1 MWHEAGYT
9 QCVGRGLQPTPHFE
23 SAESKRRLHNLLDV
37 TGTLDTL
44 ARVRAR
50 AASRAELARVHS
62 EAYID
67 YIVGL
72 SEDTSKGCH
81 HAGDCL
87 SISPGGFD
95 IAARAAGAAIRL
107 VDTVLGQEEGPGA
120 CGRRGTTRRAT
131 RAWGEWRR
139 WAGGRALGSPSQLG
153 HISLPGC
160 HSLAVIQQRP
170 TALSSPPPSTHPS
183 IPPASACSTMSPSPR
198 HTRSRRAA

>member
-120 CGRRGTTRRAT
+120 ASGGA
-131 RAWGEWRR
+131 GEPSAAAAAA
-139 WAGGRALGSPSQLG
+139 AGGAYGLVRPPG
-153 HISLPGC
+153 H
-160 HSLAVIQQRP
+160 H
-170 TALSSPPPSTHPS
+170 
-183 IPPASACSTMSPSPR
+183 ASRDAGMG
-198 HTRSRRAA
+198 